1 MSRISLRGISS
12 SELERFVVVMQGPF
26 PALTDLIL
34 MLCSSDEMALVIS
47 DSFLGR
53 STPRLRYLWLDRLLF
68 PALPKLLQVNL
79 RLWNISH
86 SGYIS
91 PLTMIICQCLS
102 TLTKL
107 KALSLR
113 FRSPQ
118 SRPDRA
124 SRLMPALT
132 RIILPAL
139 TYFDFKGVTE
149 YLEDFMARID
159 VPLLEY
165 ISITFFNQLVFD
177 ILQLPKFLC
186 RTEMLTVLDQ
196 AEVAFNEGS
205 ISVELFPKRRT
216 VDPPI
221 VTLKISCRQLDWQ
234 LSSLVQVCNQALPTL
249 STVECF
255 KLGPNFYCPRLRS
268 GQDDVENTQWLEL
281 LHPLPV

>member
-1 MSRISLRGISS
+1 
-12 SELERFVVVMQGPF
+12 
-26 PALTDLIL
+26 
-34 MLCSSDEMALVIS
+34 
-47 DSFLGR
+47 
-53 STPRLRYLWLDRLLF
+53 
-68 PALPKLLQVNL
+68 
-79 RLWNISH
+79 
-86 SGYIS
+86 
-91 PLTMIICQCLS
+91 MIICQCLS

-118 SRPDRA
+118 FRPDRA
-124 SRLMPALT
+124 SRLIPALT

-249 STVECF
+249 STVECL

>member
-1 MSRISLRGISS
+1 
-12 SELERFVVVMQGPF
+12 
-26 PALTDLIL
+26 
-34 MLCSSDEMALVIS
+34 
-47 DSFLGR
+47 
-53 STPRLRYLWLDRLLF
+53 
-68 PALPKLLQVNL
+68 
-79 RLWNISH
+79 
-86 SGYIS
+86 
-91 PLTMIICQCLS
+91 
-102 TLTKL
+102 
-107 KALSLR
+107 
-113 FRSPQ
+113 
-118 SRPDRA
+118 
-124 SRLMPALT
+124 MPALT

-186 RTEMLTVLDQ
+186 HTEMLTVLDQ

-205 ISVELFPKRRT
+205 ISVELFPKPRT
-216 VDPPI
+216 VDPPT
-221 VTLKISCRQLDWQ
+221 VTLKISSSQLDWQ

-249 STVECF
+249 SAVECL

-281 LHPLPV
+281 LHPLPA